1 MNNDMKSS
9 FFYGERQ
16 TKGLASLA
24 PCNVIDLS
32 GRRPDISVSE
42 ANRSEPKR
50 WFIKIYTFN

>member
-50 WFIKIYTFN
+50 WFI